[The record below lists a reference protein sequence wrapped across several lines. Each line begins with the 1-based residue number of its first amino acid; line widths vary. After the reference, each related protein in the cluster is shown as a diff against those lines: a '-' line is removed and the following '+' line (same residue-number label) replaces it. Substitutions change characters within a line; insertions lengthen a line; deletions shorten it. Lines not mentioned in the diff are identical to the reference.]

1 MTIKKFIA
9 RLNWRLAAVHYVA
22 AWFFMYSFQT
32 LSALH
37 NTALLNIITK
47 QGSHDIEPILSRHGI
62 AAAEL
67 TDFVLWT
74 SLANTAGLL
83 VAFCISLVISTRRKW
98 FWFNSLLVLVLAIIL
113 ARLDQ
118 LAWQYLKRILLMPGK
133 ICSSAAMEFL
143 VNGLIMLA
151 LGLLIFFWPKA
162 NRFIEKGS
170 NKNTASESGHEMN
183 SCTSKISQ

>member
-9 RLNWRLAAVHYVA
+9 QLNWRLVAVHYLA

-32 LSALH
+32 LAVLH
-37 NTALLNIITK
+37 NTALLNILTK
-47 QGSHDIEPILSRHGI
+47 QGSHDIEPILSQHGI
-62 AAAEL
+62 AASEL

-74 SLANTAGLL
+74 SVANTAGLL
-83 VAFCISLVISTRRKW
+83 VAFGISLAISTRRKW

-118 LAWQYLKRILLMPGK
+118 LAWQYLKSILLMPGK

-143 VNGLIMLA
+143 VNGLLMLA
-151 LGLLIFFWPKA
+151 IGLFIFMWPKT
-162 NRFIEKGS
+162 NRFIENGRLVNREGAAAGKE
-170 NKNTASESGHEMN
+170 SEAG
-183 SCTSKISQ
+183 